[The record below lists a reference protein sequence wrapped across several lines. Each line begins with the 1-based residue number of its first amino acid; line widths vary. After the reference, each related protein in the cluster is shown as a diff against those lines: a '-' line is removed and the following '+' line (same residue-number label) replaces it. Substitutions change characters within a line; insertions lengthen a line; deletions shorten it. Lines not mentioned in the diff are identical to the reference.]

1 MKLTLPLLLFLI
13 SYVTF
18 SQNERQIS
26 FRNLTVDEGLSQN
39 SIVSIAQDSIGF
51 MWFATQDGLN
61 KYDGRS
67 FIHFPYQFEDVTRNT
82 YSKLGKIY
90 IDNQNVIWIVANSG
104 ILYKQDKSS
113 DKFKLIKNLKNV
125 STLIQDERNNYYI
138 GTYGSGFY
146 TISSKTNDTVQ
157 ILKPTDKNLT
167 TYDLFLHKN
176 SILAATSGGIL
187 EIRGNNFYRFIEID
201 AGANF
206 SSFTKSDKR
215 REIFL
220 GSYGKGL
227 FVSDESSLNFK
238 PFNGF
243 PNQRL
248 PDDLIIQDLL
258 IDSNEKLWVA
268 TYGKGAYLID
278 FKSETVQH
286 FVAQKGNPY
295 ALHYNDV
302 LSLYEDF
309 NGTIWLGTD
318 GSGLSL
324 YDEHLVKFNVLTN
337 PQIPKDFNI
346 DFVRAI
352 TKKDE
357 EIWLG
362 TSNKG
367 LTVVNLQTDSFKSY
381 TTENSTLSSNRIMSL
396 YTNYSGLWV
405 GHQNHGLQK
414 LIGKNQFKSF
424 ESTRGMSVWKIY
436 GAENENLWLC
446 TLNGLILFNESQGIL
461 KSYDKENYKL
471 FSDGI
476 RTVESGNT
484 GELWIGTESEGLY
497 LLDIRT
503 DEITPI
509 KEITDRIKSLY
520 FYDNLLWIGTNGNG
534 LKVYNTL
541 TRKITHFTVE
551 EGLANNVIYG
561 ILPDD
566 KDNLW
571 LSSNKGLSMVTTNG
585 ESIINFE
592 NFTSYDGLQTNEF
605 NTGAYFKDKN
615 GTLYFGGLEGLN
627 WFNPQNLSFS
637 PIKPKT
643 IISEFK
649 VHNKTVQIE
658 DFHKFNSKE
667 NTVTFYF
674 SSLQYSLPERNQ
686 YQYMLENYDESW
698 TYSGNTN
705 SAHYTNLPPGEYTF
719 KVFSSNYDGIW
730 GGSPASLSFTIMK
743 PWYLS
748 SFALAIYLVLVI
760 LLCFFIY
767 RYLKWR
773 LQVKMQ
779 LEIEHQER
787 QKLASINHFKTKLFN
802 NISHE
807 FRTPL
812 TLIVGPV
819 ENQLNK
825 PNLSEKD
832 KKDLMLIKHNSNRL
846 LDLINQMME
855 LSMMDSEQRELKI
868 MQGNL
873 NSLLLQLIESF
884 QYQANRKKI
893 TLQSTVQGLHNC
905 WFDKDMMEKVFS
917 NLLSNAIKYA
927 PEKSSVIINAK
938 ESKGQLILIATN
950 ETQQLV
956 SSDLSKLFQRFYQ
969 DNESSEGVGIGLAL
983 VKELVELAQGTITV
997 NTIDET
1003 KIQFTVSLP
1012 VQRGERVN

>member
-1 MKLTLPLLLFLI
+1 MA
-13 SYVTF
+13 F

-39 SIVSIAQDSIGF
+39 SVVSIAQDSTGF

-61 KYDGRS
+61 KYDGRN
-67 FIHFPYQFEDVTRNT
+67 FNYIPYQFEDVTRNT

-90 IDNQNVIWIVANSG
+90 IDNQYVIWIVVNSG
-104 ILYKQDKSS
+104 VLYKQDKSS
-113 DKFKLIKNLKNV
+113 DKFKHIKNLKNV
-125 STLIQDERNNYYI
+125 STLLQDSRNNYYI

-146 TISSKTNDTVQ
+146 TISGHTKDTVQ
-157 ILKPTDKNLT
+157 ILKSADENLI
-167 TYDLFLHKN
+167 TYDLFQNKN
-176 SILAATSGGIL
+176 SIFASTSGGIL
-187 EIRGNNFYRFIEID
+187 EIQENNTYRFIEID
-201 AGANF
+201 VEANF
-206 SSFTKSDKR
+206 SAFTKSEKLKK
-215 REIFL
+215 IYL
-220 GSYGKGL
+220 GTYGKGL

-238 PFNGF
+238 PFTGF
-243 PNQRL
+243 QNQSL
-248 PDDLIIQDLL
+248 PANLIIQDLL
-258 IDSNEKLWVA
+258 IDSNEKLWIA

-278 FKSETVQH
+278 FKLETIQH

-309 NGTIWLGTD
+309 NGMIWLGTD

-396 YTNYSGLWV
+396 YTNQFGLWV

-414 LIGKNQFKSF
+414 LTGGNRF
-424 ESTRGMSVWKIY
+424 ETFENTRGMSVWKIY
-436 GAENENLWLC
+436 GAENGNLWLC
-446 TLNGLILFNESQGIL
+446 TLNGLILFNESKGIL
-461 KSYDKENYKL
+461 KNYDYQKNKL
-471 FSDGI
+471 FSGGI
-476 RTVESGNT
+476 RTVESGKK
-484 GELWIGTESEGLY
+484 GELWIGTESDGLY
-497 LLDIRT
+497 LLNIRT
-503 DEITPI
+503 DEITQI

-520 FYDNLLWIGTNGNG
+520 FHDNLLWIGTNGNG

-541 TRKITHFTVE
+541 TQKITHFTVE

-566 KDNLW
+566 KGNLW
-571 LSSNKGLSMVTTNG
+571 LSSNKGLSMVTTKG

-605 NTGAYFKDKN
+605 NTGAYFKDQN
-615 GTLYFGGLEGLN
+615 GTLYFGGLEGIN

-643 IISEFK
+643 IISAFK

-674 SSLQYSLPERNQ
+674 SSLQYSLPERNK
-686 YQYMLENYDESW
+686 YKYMLENYDVSW
-698 TYSGNTN
+698 TYSENNN

-748 SFALAIYLVLVI
+748 SLALAIYLVLVI
-760 LLCFFIY
+760 LICFFIF
-767 RYLKWR
+767 RYFKWR

-779 LEIEHQER
+779 LEREHQER
-787 QKLASINHFKTKLFN
+787 QKLASINNFKTKLFN

-812 TLIVGPV
+812 TLITGPI

-825 PNLSEKD
+825 PDLSEKD
-832 KKDLMLIKHNSNRL
+832 QKELTLIKHNSNRL
-846 LDLINQMME
+846 LELINQMME
-855 LSMMDSEQRELKI
+855 LSMLDSEQRTLNI
-868 MQGNL
+868 MQGDL

-884 QYQANRKKI
+884 QYQANRRKI

-927 PEKSSVIINAK
+927 PEKSSVIMNAK
-938 ESKGQLILIATN
+938 ESEGQLILIVTN

-969 DNESSEGVGIGLAL
+969 NNESSEGMGIGLAL

-1012 VQRGERVN
+1012 VQKTEKMND